1 MDENYKSISL
11 KQLKED
17 INQLNF
23 GELGLYF
30 DNELSMADYRK
41 EDGYSIIIEFFN
53 HLKDEYNKC
62 ISNDYEQAMGYHD
75 ILFKVFNWFIP
86 FLNPYHKIIVKSNI
100 CILTDDEQDSE
111 FYKEHFRDS
120 LKSTNQLIETIGQHV
135 SNDRNDDEKQ
145 ALCLALDAIGYLNI
159 REHNYE
165 YAIICLRLCI
175 DLLSNFGID
184 NLNHFDLF
192 DLYIKS
198 IVRLANCYEYTDK
211 SWDAI
216 KLLLNLDL
224 ETANLDVE
232 WKKLINTNAE
242 KIRLKI
248 INYYRLQDNELT
260 SKDATINIVKD
271 ICNLLVFDNSKNQY
285 FNVFKLN
292 KNKNPLHEILKSY
305 IHVLAHCISEFA
317 AKIRET
323 KYSHPFCST
332 LQIVS
337 RFLLDWLVVSCH
349 EETLV
354 TCQAT
359 VRAENDAC
367 PEALKLL
374 LERYM
379 VLDNKLGNVS
389 IDEQSELQ
397 EIEFFLFYFAEQ
409 ELRYNY
415 TDTDLEN
422 IFKRYGDK
430 FFISA
435 SDKAENGDFD
445 SLFHYYV
452 IEFKY
457 LFKQKV
463 DEFIHSSDTGQL
475 SMQEI
480 DNIFLDMCRC
490 KDQCSDQIF
499 NGLIDECERLEK
511 LFELFQQLLWLNDKS
526 IRKCKYDSF
535 CQLWYLY
542 DKNSKPNNIDIKVA
556 VSKIYEE
563 IIKKNKILILAPVKN
578 APSCSSEYDNVQCLL
593 EIPALSVSTS
603 YIDCNQFMSAFNR
616 IKRNRKK
623 MVRYYI
629 NSSDE
634 YSNLKWA
641 LFYPN
646 KSNFIYLY
654 MKKGESIEYSE
665 VVSIYLDTEQKAITN
680 ILEKI
685 DYEISDE
692 LNLSVFRSKIC
703 NDLQNTEK
711 CNNCNTLLLKP
722 SDNGEL
728 RKLIDELLVFL
739 EFDFYSARKIG
750 YLEKEHILINY
761 PKDDDLFILAFDNSI
776 AREKSGQG
784 YCDLCKSCFMNSSQE
799 HLIKENKPLIDS
811 AHNICKQFPNDI
823 LINARSQVHKEIDV
837 MTECTVEEKERIK
850 AGMYISKQTSR
861 ICDFVL
867 LCKRLDCCIE
877 KQCDKLENEE
887 CKTCE
892 LLKEYNFL

>member
-1 MDENYKSISL
+1 MDNNYKRISL

-23 GELGLYF
+23 GKLGLYF

-62 ISNDYEQAMGYHD
+62 ISNDHEQAMGYHD
-75 ILFKVFNWFIP
+75 ILFKAFNWFIP
-86 FLNPYHKIIVKSNI
+86 FLNPYHKIIVQSNI

-120 LKSTNQLIETIGQHV
+120 LKSTNELIETIGQQV
-135 SNDRNDDEKQ
+135 SDGRNDDEKQ
-145 ALCLALDAIGYLNI
+145 ALCLALDSVGYLNI

-175 DLLSNFGID
+175 DLLSNLGID
-184 NLNHFDLF
+184 NLVHFDLF

-232 WKKLINTNAE
+232 WKKLINANAE

-248 INYYRLQDNELT
+248 INYYRLQDNELI

-379 VLDNKLGNVS
+379 VLDNKLGNGS
-389 IDEQSELQ
+389 IEEQSELQ

-430 FFISA
+430 FFKSA
-435 SDKAENGDFD
+435 SDKAKNGDFD

-452 IEFKY
+452 IKFKY

-463 DEFIHSSDTGQL
+463 DEFIHSSNTSQL
-475 SMQEI
+475 SMQEV

-490 KDQCSDQIF
+490 KERCSDQIF
-499 NGLIDECERLEK
+499 NGLIVECERLEK
-511 LFELFQQLLWLNDKS
+511 LFELFQQLRWLNDNH
-526 IRKCKYDSF
+526 IRKSRSDSF
-535 CQLWYLY
+535 CQLWSFY
-542 DKNSKPNNIDIKVA
+542 DKNSKPNDIDIKAA
-556 VSKIYEE
+556 VSKLHEE
-563 IIKKNKILILAPVKN
+563 IIKRNKILILAPVKN
-578 APSCSSEYDNVQCLL
+578 APSCSSEYNNVQYLL
-593 EIPALSVSTS
+593 EIPVISVDDS
-603 YIDCNQFMSAFNR
+603 YIDGSQFMSAL
-616 IKRNRKK
+616 KRVERKRK
-623 MVRYYI
+623 QTAQYYL

-634 YSNLKWA
+634 YLNLKWA
-641 LFYPN
+641 IFYPN
-646 KSNFIYLY
+646 KGSFIYLY
-654 MKKGESIEYSE
+654 MKNEESIKYSE
-665 VVSIYLDTEQKAITN
+665 IVPLYLDNEQKAITD

-685 DYEISDE
+685 DYEISE
-692 LNLSVFRSKIC
+692 EFNLSVFRSKIC

-722 SDNGEL
+722 SDEGEL
-728 RKLIDELLVFL
+728 KKLVDELLVFL
-739 EFDFYSARKIG
+739 EFDFHSARKIG
-750 YLEKEHILINY
+750 YLGNEHILINY
-761 PKDDDLFILAFDNSI
+761 PKDDDFFILAFDNQLQ
-776 AREKSGQG
+776 EKKNGQG
-784 YCDLCKSCFMNSSQE
+784 YCDLCKNCFVNSSQE
-799 HLIKENKPLIDS
+799 HLIKEDEPLIDS
-811 AHNICKQFPNDI
+811 THNTCKQFSDNT

-837 MTECTVEEKERIK
+837 MTECTLEEKEMIK
-850 AGMYISKQTSR
+850 SGKHISKQTNR
-861 ICDFVL
+861 IYDFVL
-867 LCKRLDCCIE
+867 LCKRLNRCLS
-877 KQCDKLENEE
+877 KQCDKIEDEE
-887 CKTCE
+887 CKTIE
-892 LLKEYNFL
+892 LLKEYRFL